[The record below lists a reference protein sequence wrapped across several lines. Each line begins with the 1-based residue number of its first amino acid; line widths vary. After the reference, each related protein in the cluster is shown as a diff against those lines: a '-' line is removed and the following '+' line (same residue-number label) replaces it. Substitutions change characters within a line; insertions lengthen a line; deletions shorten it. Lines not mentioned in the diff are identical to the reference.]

1 MSQKILLRYQ
11 RAFRRNKKKREGTK
25 MKMKKKF
32 TLIELLVVI
41 GVIAILAA
49 MLLPAI
55 GKVREHA
62 RKTQARAQMKSLEIA
77 IKSYETT
84 YGLLPWDDGD
94 TIAAG
99 IQDSEWDD
107 VPTDGSSADAI
118 AYDTLLQILTQ
129 VDITDSANSNA
140 ATPDLSPD
148 AKLQGNTRQ
157 IRFIDAPEKFE
168 SKSFVDPWGN
178 RFVIC
183 LDFTYDGKVSIGGV
197 DVNRSVAIYSFGPD
211 KNDDNGVKS
220 GSDKDDLASW
230 TE

>member
-1 MSQKILLRYQ
+1 
-11 RAFRRNKKKREGTK
+11 

-62 RKTQARAQMKSLEIA
+62 RKTQARAQMKALEIA

-84 YGLLPWDDGD
+84 YGLLPGGG
-94 TIAAG
+94 AA
-99 IQDSEWDD
+99 DAEWDD

-211 KNDDNGVKS
+211 KNDDDGVKS